1 MQQDFLVTSDYTM
14 KTFLFLAIVLVS
26 GFAAGI
32 VHGLVNLAIVEPYL
46 DQAIGIE
53 NMGKFRSGEEHDTPQ
68 FWENFNT
75 YRIWQKQGEVLAG
88 GILGLSVGAL
98 FGVIFAYSRHMLPG
112 SNHIKKALV
121 LAGIMWF
128 TIFFIPFLKYP
139 ANPPTVGDPNTI
151 VLRSSL
157 YVAIIVLSGLGA
169 LGFSRIYKRM
179 QKNMKRVLVP
189 IGFAIYISTIFVLLP
204 PNPDEITAPMDL
216 VNGFRIVSALTVTM
230 TWIINAIILGYL
242 WQKFQPHIEKDQFR

>member
-1 MQQDFLVTSDYTM
+1 
-14 KTFLFLAIVLVS
+14 
-26 GFAAGI
+26 
-32 VHGLVNLAIVEPYL
+32 
-46 DQAIGIE
+46 
-53 NMGKFRSGEEHDTPQ
+53 MGKFQSGQEHDTPQ

-75 YRIWQKQGEVLAG
+75 YRIWQKQGEILAG
-88 GILGLSVGAL
+88 GILGLSTGAL
-98 FGVIFAYSRHMLPG
+98 FGVVFAYSRNVLPG

-157 YVAIIVLSGLGA
+157 YIAIIVLSGLGA

-179 QKNMKRVLVP
+179 QKSMKRLLVP
-189 IGFAIYISTIFVLLP
+189 IGFTVYISTIFVLLP
-204 PNPDEITAPMDL
+204 SNPDVITAPMDL

-230 TWIINAIILGYL
+230 TWIINAVILGYL
-242 WQKFQPHIEKDQFR
+242 WQKFQPHVEKDQLH

>member
-1 MQQDFLVTSDYTM
+1 MQQDFPATSDGTM
-14 KTFLFLAIVLVS
+14 KTFLFLSIVLVS
-26 GFAAGI
+26 GFVAGL

-53 NMGKFRSGEEHDTPQ
+53 NMGKFQSGEEHDTPQ
-68 FWENFNT
+68 FWMDFNT

-88 GILGLSVGAL
+88 GILGLSIGAL
-98 FGVIFAYSRHMLPG
+98 FGIIFAYSRHMLPG
-112 SNHIKKALV
+112 SSHIKKALV

-157 YVAIIVLSGLGA
+157 YIAIIVLSGLGA

-204 PNPDEITAPMDL
+204 PNPDKITAPMDL

-242 WQKFQPHIEKDQFR
+242 WQKFQPHIEKDQFH

>member
-1 MQQDFLVTSDYTM
+1 MPQDFLVTSGYAM

-46 DQAIGIE
+46 DNAIGIE